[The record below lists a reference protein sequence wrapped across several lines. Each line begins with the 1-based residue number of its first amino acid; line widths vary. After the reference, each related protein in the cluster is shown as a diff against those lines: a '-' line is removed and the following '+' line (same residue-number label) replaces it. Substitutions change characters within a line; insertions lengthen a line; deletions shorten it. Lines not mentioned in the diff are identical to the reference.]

1 MRHASTRSIA
11 VIILTGCAIAL
22 AGSLM
27 SILVTAISNWLTGSG
42 YVVTPGGA
50 F

>member
-1 MRHASTRSIA
+1 MHHANARSIA
-11 VIILTGCAIAL
+11 VIVLTGCAMAF

-42 YVVTPGGA
+42 VVTPGGA